1 MHYKYN
7 LLLLCLDCSEI
18 KIHKMQTRPID
29 QDIKRAVR
37 TKKMIRALWTINFC
51 GVALV
56 MLIGVMIYHGYIG
69 YMPPVEGLLNPE
81 DRFASRLFTS
91 DGVEMGRFYQSRNN
105 RVYADYSEISPNVI
119 NALIATE
126 DERFMQHS
134 GIDIM
139 ALSRVLFKTILLRQK
154 NAGGGSTI
162 TQQLAKQLYS
172 PESDG
177 LMDRFIQKPV
187 EWAIAVKLERY
198 YTKEEIIKMYL
209 NQFDFLNNAV
219 GIKTAA
225 HVYFNT
231 TPDSLKIEQAA
242 MLVGMAKNPSLYN
255 PVRADRKDAAVGRR
269 NVVLQQML
277 KADLI
282 TEAECDSLCALP
294 LDVKFTKVDHKDG
307 IAPYFRE
314 AVRLMMQA
322 KEPRR
327 GDYPD
332 WDQQRFVDDSIQW
345 ATNPLYGWVEKN
357 PKPDGTKYNIYTDG
371 LRIYTSIDSRM
382 QKYAEEAV
390 IDHLKNTLQPQFDRE
405 KGSRGPY
412 TTNSAELGQ
421 LTPRK
426 LIDRAIRQSERYR
439 VLKNAGMSD
448 AEIMEEFDKPVDM
461 TVFSYDGGQ
470 VQKTM
475 SPRDSVVYQKMF
487 LRAGFMSMDPL
498 TGQVKA
504 YVGGP
509 NFHFFQYDMAGVGR
523 RQIGSTVKPFLY
535 TYAFEE
541 GFTPCDM
548 FLNAQPS
555 ITLPTGEV
563 WAPRNTGHARIGEMV
578 DLYWALTN
586 SNNWISARLM
596 SELSPSTL
604 ARTMHTFGI
613 TNHLDPVVSL
623 CLGPCDVSVREMVT
637 AYTAFSN
644 KGLRVDPIYVTK
656 ITDNNGNVISEF
668 TPQYTEVMSQE
679 AYFKMVNILQN
690 VINSGTGSRLRRAP
704 YNITAVMGGKTGT
717 TNYNADGWFMGFTPN
732 LVSGVWVGGDER
744 YIHFNR
750 MAQGQGAAMALPIYG
765 LYMKKVYADKSLPY
779 SQTLQFPEPP
789 AGFSPCYKES
799 YGDAPAAETPVEAID
814 NAFE

>member
-1 MHYKYN
+1 
-7 LLLLCLDCSEI
+7 
-18 KIHKMQTRPID
+18 MQTRPID
-29 QDIKRAVR
+29 QDIKRAAR

-56 MLIGVMIYHGYIG
+56 TLIGVMIYHGYIG

-294 LDVKFTKVDHKDG
+294 LEVKFTKVDHKDG

-765 LYMKKVYADKSLPY
+765 LYMKKVYSDKSLPY
-779 SQTLQFPEPP
+779 SQTLQFPEPL

>member
-1 MHYKYN
+1 
-7 LLLLCLDCSEI
+7 
-18 KIHKMQTRPID
+18 MQTRPID
-29 QDIKRAVR
+29 QDIKRAAR

-282 TEAECDSLCALP
+282 TGAECDSLCALP

>member
-1 MHYKYN
+1 
-7 LLLLCLDCSEI
+7 
-18 KIHKMQTRPID
+18 
-29 QDIKRAVR
+29 
-37 TKKMIRALWTINFC
+37 
-51 GVALV
+51 

-294 LDVKFTKVDHKDG
+294 LEVKFTKVDHKDG

-814 NAFE
+814 NALE

>member
-1 MHYKYN
+1 
-7 LLLLCLDCSEI
+7 
-18 KIHKMQTRPID
+18 
-29 QDIKRAVR
+29 
-37 TKKMIRALWTINFC
+37 
-51 GVALV
+51 

-231 TPDSLKIEQAA
+231 TPGSLKIEQAA

>member
-1 MHYKYN
+1 
-7 LLLLCLDCSEI
+7 
-18 KIHKMQTRPID
+18 
-29 QDIKRAVR
+29 
-37 TKKMIRALWTINFC
+37 
-51 GVALV
+51 
-56 MLIGVMIYHGYIG
+56 
-69 YMPPVEGLLNPE
+69 MPPVEGLLNPE

-162 TQQLAKQLYS
+162 TQQLSKQLYS

-294 LDVKFTKVDHKDG
+294 LEVKFTKVDHKDG

-789 AGFSPCYKES
+789 VGFSPCYKES

>member
-1 MHYKYN
+1 
-7 LLLLCLDCSEI
+7 
-18 KIHKMQTRPID
+18 
-29 QDIKRAVR
+29 
-37 TKKMIRALWTINFC
+37 
-51 GVALV
+51 

-732 LVSGVWVGGDER
+732 LVSGVWIGGDER

>member
-1 MHYKYN
+1 MFG
-7 LLLLCLDCSEI
+7 LLRN

-29 QDIKRAVR
+29 QDIKRAAR

-523 RQIGSTVKPFLY
+523 RQIGSTVKTFLY

>member
-1 MHYKYN
+1 
-7 LLLLCLDCSEI
+7 
-18 KIHKMQTRPID
+18 
-29 QDIKRAVR
+29 
-37 TKKMIRALWTINFC
+37 
-51 GVALV
+51 
-56 MLIGVMIYHGYIG
+56 
-69 YMPPVEGLLNPE
+69 MPPVEGLLNPE

-231 TPDSLKIEQAA
+231 IPDSLKIEQAA

-294 LDVKFTKVDHKDG
+294 LEVKFTKVDHKDG

-555 ITLPTGEV
+555 IMLPTGEV

>member
-1 MHYKYN
+1 
-7 LLLLCLDCSEI
+7 
-18 KIHKMQTRPID
+18 MQTRPID
-29 QDIKRAVR
+29 QDIKRAAR

-294 LDVKFTKVDHKDG
+294 LEVKFTRVDHKDG

-799 YGDAPAAETPVEAID
+799 YGDALAAETPVEAID

>member
-1 MHYKYN
+1 
-7 LLLLCLDCSEI
+7 
-18 KIHKMQTRPID
+18 
-29 QDIKRAVR
+29 
-37 TKKMIRALWTINFC
+37 
-51 GVALV
+51 

-126 DERFMQHS
+126 DERFMLHS

-294 LDVKFTKVDHKDG
+294 LEVKFTKVDHKDG

-405 KGSRGPY
+405 KGCRGPY

>member
-1 MHYKYN
+1 
-7 LLLLCLDCSEI
+7 
-18 KIHKMQTRPID
+18 MQTRPID
-29 QDIKRAVR
+29 QDIKRAAR

-717 TNYNADGWFMGFTPN
+717 TNYNSDGWFMGFTPN

>member
-1 MHYKYN
+1 
-7 LLLLCLDCSEI
+7 
-18 KIHKMQTRPID
+18 
-29 QDIKRAVR
+29 
-37 TKKMIRALWTINFC
+37 
-51 GVALV
+51 
-56 MLIGVMIYHGYIG
+56 
-69 YMPPVEGLLNPE
+69 MPPVEGLLNPE

-282 TEAECDSLCALP
+282 AEAECDSLCALP

>member
-1 MHYKYN
+1 
-7 LLLLCLDCSEI
+7 
-18 KIHKMQTRPID
+18 
-29 QDIKRAVR
+29 
-37 TKKMIRALWTINFC
+37 
-51 GVALV
+51 
-56 MLIGVMIYHGYIG
+56 
-69 YMPPVEGLLNPE
+69 MPPVEGLLNPE

-294 LDVKFTKVDHKDG
+294 LEVKFTKVDHKDG

-789 AGFSPCYKES
+789 VGFSPCYKES

>member
-1 MHYKYN
+1 
-7 LLLLCLDCSEI
+7 
-18 KIHKMQTRPID
+18 MQTRPID
-29 QDIKRAVR
+29 QDIKRAAR

-390 IDHLKNTLQPQFDRE
+390 IDHLKSTLQPQFDRE

>member
-1 MHYKYN
+1 
-7 LLLLCLDCSEI
+7 
-18 KIHKMQTRPID
+18 MQTRPID
-29 QDIKRAVR
+29 QDIKRAAR

-690 VINSGTGSRLRRAP
+690 VINSGTGGRLRRAP

>member
-1 MHYKYN
+1 
-7 LLLLCLDCSEI
+7 
-18 KIHKMQTRPID
+18 MQTRPID
-29 QDIKRAVR
+29 QDIKRAAR

-56 MLIGVMIYHGYIG
+56 MLIGVMIYLGYIG

-541 GFTPCDM
+541 GFTPCDL

>member
-1 MHYKYN
+1 
-7 LLLLCLDCSEI
+7 
-18 KIHKMQTRPID
+18 MQTRPID
-29 QDIKRAVR
+29 QDIKRAAR

-294 LDVKFTKVDHKDG
+294 LEVKFNKVDHKDG

-765 LYMKKVYADKSLPY
+765 LYMKKCMPTSRCLTRRRCNFRSLRQASRRVIRRVTATCRQPRRQLRQ
-779 SQTLQFPEPP
+779 STTLLSRNFL
-789 AGFSPCYKES
+789 
-799 YGDAPAAETPVEAID
+799 
-814 NAFE
+814 

>member
-1 MHYKYN
+1 
-7 LLLLCLDCSEI
+7 
-18 KIHKMQTRPID
+18 MQTRPID
-29 QDIKRAVR
+29 QDIKRAAR

-294 LDVKFTKVDHKDG
+294 LEVKFTKVDHKDG

-498 TGQVKA
+498 TGLVKA

>member
-1 MHYKYN
+1 
-7 LLLLCLDCSEI
+7 
-18 KIHKMQTRPID
+18 
-29 QDIKRAVR
+29 
-37 TKKMIRALWTINFC
+37 
-51 GVALV
+51 

-448 AEIMEEFDKPVDM
+448 AEIMEEFDKPVDV

>member
-1 MHYKYN
+1 
-7 LLLLCLDCSEI
+7 
-18 KIHKMQTRPID
+18 
-29 QDIKRAVR
+29 
-37 TKKMIRALWTINFC
+37 
-51 GVALV
+51 
-56 MLIGVMIYHGYIG
+56 
-69 YMPPVEGLLNPE
+69 MPPVEGLLNPE

-294 LDVKFTKVDHKDG
+294 LDVKFTKLDHKDG

-789 AGFSPCYKES
+789 VGFSPCYKES

>member
-1 MHYKYN
+1 
-7 LLLLCLDCSEI
+7 
-18 KIHKMQTRPID
+18 
-29 QDIKRAVR
+29 
-37 TKKMIRALWTINFC
+37 
-51 GVALV
+51 
-56 MLIGVMIYHGYIG
+56 
-69 YMPPVEGLLNPE
+69 MPPVEGLLNPE

-332 WDQQRFVDDSIQW
+332 WDQQRFVDDSVQW

-779 SQTLQFPEPP
+779 SQTLQFSEPP

>member
-1 MHYKYN
+1 
-7 LLLLCLDCSEI
+7 
-18 KIHKMQTRPID
+18 MQTRPID
-29 QDIKRAVR
+29 QDIKRAAR

-187 EWAIAVKLERY
+187 EWAIAVKLERN

>member
-1 MHYKYN
+1 
-7 LLLLCLDCSEI
+7 
-18 KIHKMQTRPID
+18 MQTRPID
-29 QDIKRAVR
+29 QDIKCAAR

-656 ITDNNGNVISEF
+656 ITDNKGNVISEF

-765 LYMKKVYADKSLPY
+765 LYMKKVYSDKSLPY
-779 SQTLQFPEPP
+779 LQTLQFPEPP

>member
-1 MHYKYN
+1 
-7 LLLLCLDCSEI
+7 
-18 KIHKMQTRPID
+18 MQTRPID
-29 QDIKRAVR
+29 QDIKRAAR
-37 TKKMIRALWTINFC
+37 TKKMIRTLWTINFC

-357 PKPDGTKYNIYTDG
+357 PKPDGTKYNIYTGG

>member
-1 MHYKYN
+1 MFG
-7 LLLLCLDCSEI
+7 LLRN

-29 QDIKRAVR
+29 QDIKCAAR

>member
-1 MHYKYN
+1 
-7 LLLLCLDCSEI
+7 
-18 KIHKMQTRPID
+18 
-29 QDIKRAVR
+29 
-37 TKKMIRALWTINFC
+37 
-51 GVALV
+51 

-294 LDVKFTKVDHKDG
+294 LEVKFTKVDHKDG

-448 AEIMEEFDKPVDM
+448 AEIMEEFDKLVDM

>member
-1 MHYKYN
+1 
-7 LLLLCLDCSEI
+7 
-18 KIHKMQTRPID
+18 MQTRPID
-29 QDIKRAVR
+29 QDIKRAAR

-412 TTNSAELGQ
+412 TTNRAELGQ

-690 VINSGTGSRLRRAP
+690 VINSGTGNRLRRAP

>member
-1 MHYKYN
+1 
-7 LLLLCLDCSEI
+7 
-18 KIHKMQTRPID
+18 MQTRPID
-29 QDIKRAVR
+29 QDIKRAAR

-294 LDVKFTKVDHKDG
+294 LDVKFTKVGHKDG

>member
-1 MHYKYN
+1 
-7 LLLLCLDCSEI
+7 
-18 KIHKMQTRPID
+18 MQTRPID
-29 QDIKRAVR
+29 QDIKRAAR

-750 MAQGQGAAMALPIYG
+750 MTQGQGAAMALPIYG

-789 AGFSPCYKES
+789 VGFSPCYKES

>member
-1 MHYKYN
+1 
-7 LLLLCLDCSEI
+7 
-18 KIHKMQTRPID
+18 
-29 QDIKRAVR
+29 
-37 TKKMIRALWTINFC
+37 
-51 GVALV
+51 
-56 MLIGVMIYHGYIG
+56 
-69 YMPPVEGLLNPE
+69 MPPVEGLLNPE

-314 AVRLMMQA
+314 VVRLMMQA

>member
-1 MHYKYN
+1 MFG
-7 LLLLCLDCSEI
+7 LLRN

-29 QDIKRAVR
+29 QDIKRAAR

-219 GIKTAA
+219 GIKPAA

-231 TPDSLKIEQAA
+231 APDSLKIEQAA

-255 PVRADRKDAAVGRR
+255 PARADRKDAAVGRR

-294 LDVKFTKVDHKDG
+294 LEVKFTKVDHKDG

>member
-1 MHYKYN
+1 
-7 LLLLCLDCSEI
+7 
-18 KIHKMQTRPID
+18 MQTRPID
-29 QDIKRAVR
+29 QDIKRAAR

-294 LDVKFTKVDHKDG
+294 LEVKFTKADHKDG

>member
-1 MHYKYN
+1 MFG
-7 LLLLCLDCSEI
+7 LLRN

-29 QDIKRAVR
+29 QDIKRAAR

-255 PVRADRKDAAVGRR
+255 PARADRKDAAVGRR

-294 LDVKFTKVDHKDG
+294 LEVKFTKVDHKDG

-327 GDYPD
+327 DDYPD

>member
-1 MHYKYN
+1 
-7 LLLLCLDCSEI
+7 
-18 KIHKMQTRPID
+18 
-29 QDIKRAVR
+29 
-37 TKKMIRALWTINFC
+37 
-51 GVALV
+51 
-56 MLIGVMIYHGYIG
+56 
-69 YMPPVEGLLNPE
+69 MPPVEGLLNPE

-294 LDVKFTKVDHKDG
+294 LEVKFTKVDHKDG

-371 LRIYTSIDSRM
+371 LRIYPSIDSRM

>member
-1 MHYKYN
+1 
-7 LLLLCLDCSEI
+7 
-18 KIHKMQTRPID
+18 MQTRPID
-29 QDIKRAVR
+29 QDIKRAAR

-294 LDVKFTKVDHKDG
+294 LEVKFTKVDHKDG

-439 VLKNAGMSD
+439 VLKNAGMRD

>member
-1 MHYKYN
+1 MFG
-7 LLLLCLDCSEI
+7 LLRN

-29 QDIKRAVR
+29 QDIKRAAR

-269 NVVLQQML
+269 NVVMQQML

-294 LDVKFTKVDHKDG
+294 LEVKFTKVDHKDG

-765 LYMKKVYADKSLPY
+765 LYMKKVYSDKSLPY
-779 SQTLQFPEPP
+779 LQTLQFPEPP

>member
-1 MHYKYN
+1 
-7 LLLLCLDCSEI
+7 
-18 KIHKMQTRPID
+18 MQTRPID
-29 QDIKRAVR
+29 QDIKRAAR

-586 SNNWISARLM
+586 SNNWISVRLM

-690 VINSGTGSRLRRAP
+690 VINSGTGNRLRRAP

>member
-1 MHYKYN
+1 MFG
-7 LLLLCLDCSEI
+7 LLRN
-18 KIHKMQTRPID
+18 KIHKMQTRLID
-29 QDIKRAVR
+29 QDIKRAAR

>member
-1 MHYKYN
+1 
-7 LLLLCLDCSEI
+7 
-18 KIHKMQTRPID
+18 
-29 QDIKRAVR
+29 
-37 TKKMIRALWTINFC
+37 
-51 GVALV
+51 

-105 RVYADYSEISPNVI
+105 RVYAGYSEISPNVI

-294 LDVKFTKVDHKDG
+294 LEVKFTKVDHKDG

-390 IDHLKNTLQPQFDRE
+390 IDYLKNTLQPQFDRE